1 MKTSVY
7 VEFYG
12 EQISQDELVAE
23 VKKIWEASGKKA
35 SDLKSIALYVKPEE
49 DKAYYVINGD
59 ETGSFTS
66 LTHRMISKEIRNGAS
81 PSGGALFGSCGNV
94 APDMLE

>member
-12 EQISQDELVAE
+12 EQVSQDELVAE

-35 SDLKSIALYVKPEE
+35 ADLKSIALYVKPEE

-59 ETGSFTS
+59 ETGDFHIINTQ
-66 LTHRMISKEIRNGAS
+66 ND
-81 PSGGALFGSCGNV
+81 F
-94 APDMLE
+94 